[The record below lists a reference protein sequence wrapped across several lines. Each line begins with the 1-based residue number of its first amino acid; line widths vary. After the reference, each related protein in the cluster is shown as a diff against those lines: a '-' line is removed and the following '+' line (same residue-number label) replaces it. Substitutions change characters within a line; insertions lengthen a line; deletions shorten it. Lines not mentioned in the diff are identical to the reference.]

1 LVRLPRLTAS
11 EAEAKLLAAGFVLL
25 RSKGSHRIYFR
36 AGQRIVVPFHA
47 GKMLH
52 PKIVREVI
60 EAVGDGSS

>member
-1 LVRLPRLTAS
+1 MVRLPRLTAS

-36 AGQRIVVPFHA
+36 AGQRIVVPYHA

-60 EAVGDGSS
+60 EAVEDGTR